1 MNTKVLV
8 TGGGGQLARSIAYLS
23 KQFED
28 IDFCFETKEGLD
40 ISNKPQLESYFE
52 NNKFDYC
59 INCAAY
65 TNVEQAEVHRD
76 LAELINVDATRTL
89 AELCKAS
96 SVTLIHISTD
106 YIFDGTK
113 KEPYLETDTPSPINH
128 YGHTKNEGEK
138 AIIDSLST
146 YFIIRTSWLYSVYG
160 KNFVTTIANRV
171 KDQADLTIVNT
182 QIGSPTS
189 CHELAQFIIFLI
201 ETDVN
206 SYGIYNFTDKG
217 ETSWFEFAVAIASH
231 FKTYDVSKISPVAE
245 YKTKAKR
252 PNYSVLSNAK
262 RIEIY
267 DRFRSWEDN
276 VKWVVNQLHQ
286 P

>member
-1 MNTKVLV
+1 MKTKVLV

-23 KQFED
+23 KQYED
-28 IDFCFETKEGLD
+28 IDFSFETKERLN
-40 ISNKPQLESYFE
+40 ISNRSQVESYFK

-65 TNVEQAEVHRD
+65 TNVEQAEEQQE
-76 LAELINVDATRTL
+76 LAKLINVDATKIL

-96 SVTLIHISTD
+96 NITLIHISTD
-106 YIFDGTK
+106 YVFDGTK
-113 KEPYLETDTPSPINH
+113 NKPYLETDRPSPINY

-138 AIIDSLST
+138 AIIETLST
-146 YFIIRTSWLYSVYG
+146 YFIIRTSWLYSVFG
-160 KNFVTTIANRV
+160 KNFVTTIASRV
-171 KDQADLTIVNT
+171 KDHADLSIVNT

-189 CHELAQFIIFLI
+189 CHELAQFILFLI
-201 ETDVN
+201 ETDVK

-231 FKTYDVSKISPVAE
+231 FKRYDISKISPVAE

-267 DRFRSWEDN
+267 DRFRSWKDN
-276 VKWVVNQLHQ
+276 VEWVVNQLNQ

>member
-1 MNTKVLV
+1 MKTKVLV

-23 KQFED
+23 KQYED
-28 IDFCFETKEGLD
+28 IDFSFETKERLN
-40 ISNKPQLESYFE
+40 ISNRSQVESYFK

-59 INCAAY
+59 VNCAAY
-65 TNVEQAEVHRD
+65 TNVEQAEEQQD
-76 LAELINVDATRTL
+76 LAKLINVDATKLL
-89 AELCKAS
+89 AELCKVS
-96 SVTLIHISTD
+96 NTTLIHISTD
-106 YIFDGTK
+106 YVFDGTK
-113 KEPYLETDTPSPINH
+113 NEPYLETDRPSPINY

-138 AIIDSLST
+138 AIIETLST
-146 YFIIRTSWLYSVYG
+146 YFIIRTSWLYSVFG
-160 KNFVTTIANRV
+160 KNFVTTIASRV
-171 KDQADLTIVNT
+171 KDHADLSIINT

-189 CHELAQFIIFLI
+189 CHELAQFILFLI
-201 ETDVN
+201 ETDVK

-231 FKTYDVSKISPVAE
+231 FKEYDISKISPVAE

-267 DRFRSWEDN
+267 DRFRSWKDN
-276 VKWVVNQLHQ
+276 VEWVVNQLNQ